1 MQQKLNPVDLVVA
14 IKNDIYLE
22 HIFSCEGILNTS
34 ASDNADMLS
43 ESVRFYQS
51 LNEKQKKLF
60 FYLIQN
66 SLSDTISN
74 VFGWLDGVYYLEN
87 QTENVELT
95 FGKSRIKL
103 NGYLQDIW
111 LAIEEGDDIDE
122 LRRLYDHL

>member
-22 HIFSCEGILNTS
+22 HISSFEGILNTS
-34 ASDNADMLS
+34 TSDNADMLS

-51 LNEKQKKLF
+51 LNEEQKSLF

-66 SLSDTISN
+66 SISDTISN
-74 VFGWLDGVYYLEN
+74 VFGWLDGVYYLDN
-87 QTENVELT
+87 QTENVKLIFENST
-95 FGKSRIKL
+95 SKL

-111 LAIEEGDDIDE
+111 LAIEEGDDINE
-122 LRRLYDHL
+122 LRKLYAHF